1 LTYGWCFTLDVLR
14 DFIKCP
20 RIERMLTEVLSQMLC
35 ECTPA
40 KDSNPVQVRQA
51 EIGDE
56 WLLSQRHAGL
66 LVLYGCVLYG

>member
-1 LTYGWCFTLDVLR
+1 
-14 DFIKCP
+14 
-20 RIERMLTEVLSQMLC
+20 MLTEVLSQMLC